1 MNLIQLPG
9 MTTTKKMKRNSNPQ
23 IQPTKKIK
31 MKKNQNQKTTTK
43 AASSI
48 QFWFGKKRKI
58 FTKILT
64 TRLNRKNLKS
74 KKDEEK
80 NQTSENKL
88 VRIENHA

>member
-1 MNLIQLPG
+1 
-9 MTTTKKMKRNSNPQ
+9 
-23 IQPTKKIK
+23 
-31 MKKNQNQKTTTK
+31 MKKTKTRK
-43 AASSI
+43 QQPKLYH
-48 QFWFGKKRKI
+48 QFNFGLGKKRKI